1 MGDRNPEAQ
10 VKGSSG
16 ANWIALIRSN
26 DSATFRRSS
35 KERDMAR
42 RYDVDFGKRRLTLA
56 DSQVL
61 PDSSATVFHH
71 DGSPMD
77 PAAQWLKTANHAW
90 VVCPDLE
97 TAWASFNR
105 HTEDIHAAGGLLT
118 KADGAL
124 LCIHRLGH
132 WDLPKGKVEAGEDL
146 PTAAAREV
154 NEECGVPLPIVG
166 APFAT
171 TYHIYGQAQQLM
183 KVTHWYSMRPSPGT
197 EDVALVPQ
205 TEEGI
210 TEVRWAQPAEVA
222 ALEKGAFGNIAR
234 LMSAWRASQ

>member
-1 MGDRNPEAQ
+1 MHKSAP
-10 VKGSSG
+10 S
-16 ANWIALIRSN
+16 AL
-26 DSATFRRSS
+26 
-35 KERDMAR
+35 
-42 RYDVDFGKRRLTLA
+42 
-56 DSQVL
+56 
-61 PDSSATVFHH
+61 
-71 DGSPMD
+71 
-77 PAAQWLKTANHAW
+77 
-90 VVCPDLE
+90 
-97 TAWASFNR
+97 
-105 HTEDIHAAGGLLT
+105 
-118 KADGAL
+118 
-124 LCIHRLGH
+124 
-132 WDLPKGKVEAGEDL
+132 
-146 PTAAAREV
+146 V
-154 NEECGVPLPIVG
+154 NEECGVPLPIVE